1 VQGIIMSNYFTKL
14 FENLTPEQKESF
26 YKTVVMNDPSE
37 YAQKARDE
45 YYKSVLKSM
54 GENTHIGVG
63 VKITNPQYISLGNN
77 VRVCDGVT
85 LIARGEKG
93 ITIMDNTT
101 LKENVLI
108 DTERPNDGYVN
119 IANNVYIGT
128 GTSLFGHVGLEIGEF
143 SLLAQN
149 ITITPYSHKFPD
161 PNEMIIRQGGNCEK
175 VTIGKDCYLGM
186 NVSVMYSGSIG
197 DGSVIGAGSVVVKP
211 IPPYK
216 VAVGVPAKV
225 IKDRK

>member
-1 VQGIIMSNYFTKL
+1 M
-14 FENLTPEQKESF
+14 
-26 YKTVVMNDPSE
+26 
-37 YAQKARDE
+37 
-45 YYKSVLKSM
+45 
-54 GENTHIGVG
+54 
-63 VKITNPQYISLGNN
+63 
-77 VRVCDGVT
+77 
-85 LIARGEKG
+85 
-93 ITIMDNTT
+93 
-101 LKENVLI
+101 
-108 DTERPNDGYVN
+108 

-161 PNEMIIRQGGNCEK
+161 PNQMIIRQGVNCEK
-175 VTIGKDCYLGM
+175 VTIGKDCYIRM

-197 DGSVIGAGSVVVKP
+197 DGSVVVKP